1 MFRRNYRNQQVR
13 MIIRF
18 KQIAFLFTLLVVSA
32 LAQVK
37 YTDADLQT
45 CSNKFQLADSLNLF
59 EKPINDVIIE
69 IAESFIGTDYEASTL
84 ETEGEE
90 ELVVHL
96 TGLDCYTFLEAVIV
110 FARCIKMK
118 NTNFDCYKNELE
130 NIRYREGKL
139 NRYPSRLHY
148 FSDWIY
154 EMENREIGVDLTEEI
169 GGIEYENKVHFM
181 SANSKL
187 YKQLE
192 ANPEFVDEMRKIES
206 DISSRDYFFIPEEMI
221 DKLEDKIVSGDILGI
236 TTDIDGLDIAHTGI
250 AFRSEDGRIHLLH
263 APNVGKKIQISEEPL
278 AEYLKLNKSQTGI
291 IVLRLLDIN

>member
-32 LAQVK
+32 SAQVK

>member
-1 MFRRNYRNQQVR
+1 